1 MEWLSAENVV
11 AVGTA
16 MLGIVASG
24 VMVWYER
31 RVPRR
36 KRIGYRVQMDNP
48 IGDDV
53 RSGRANRRLG
63 LFDEAPGMS
72 DATLVLL
79 RIENDGSQSI
89 ADNDYTGRELHG
101 LTAVFTDRTIR
112 GVSVTQPVGT
122 DHLMDHFTPAAGL
135 GYDTNTL
142 RIPRVPL
149 NPATTSSCWCCCPA
163 ATSAA
168 RSGSSAASATAR
180 CTPTAAPPRTTRR
193 PCSAA
198 PPG

>member
-1 MEWLSAENVV
+1 MEFLSAENVV

-16 MLGIVASG
+16 LLGIAASG

-53 RSGRANRRLG
+53 RMGRANVRIG

-79 RIENDGSQSI
+79 RIENDGSQGI
-89 ADNDYTGRELHG
+89 DRDDYTSPEVHG
-101 LTAVFTDRTIR
+101 LTVVFTDRTVR
-112 GVSVTQPVGT
+112 GVSVTQPSDT
-122 DHLMDHFTPAAGL
+122 DHLMDHFTPTRGF
-135 GYDTNTL
+135 GYDGNTL
-142 RIPRVPL
+142 AR
-149 NPATTSSCWCCCPA
+149 PA
-163 ATSAA
+163 
-168 RSGSSAASATAR
+168 R
-180 CTPTAAPPRTTRR
+180 PPQ
-193 PCSAA
+193 
-198 PPG
+198 PG